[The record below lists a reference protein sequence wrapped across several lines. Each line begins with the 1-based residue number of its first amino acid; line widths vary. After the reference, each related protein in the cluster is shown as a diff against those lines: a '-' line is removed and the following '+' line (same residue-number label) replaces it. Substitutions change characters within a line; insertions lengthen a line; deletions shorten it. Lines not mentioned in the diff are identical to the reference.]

1 MGRYKIFALIRRRID
16 LSSQEFHDHY
26 RHPHATFGMNMS
38 TLRGYVQSHQF
49 TSRHL
54 SGRQDEFEAV
64 AELWLDNEEDVRT
77 FREERNVI
85 AHILPDEPKF
95 MDVGALKVL
104 AAEEEVIASGPD
116 PQLFQDEGD
125 QAWSEA
131 SRPTS
136 IKLLQFIHN
145 AYDAEWISPEDKAL
159 GLSIGALRHVRCH
172 PWRLIAADPP
182 YAGVRELWWP
192 TLTAFEQGIARHP
205 IAWEKIRGETSHST
219 SMLVQAE
226 RFL

>member
-16 LSSQEFHDHY
+16 LSGQEFHDHY
-26 RHPHATFGMNMS
+26 RHPHATFAMNMS

-54 SGRQDEFEAV
+54 SGRQHE
-64 AELWLDNEEDVRT
+64 T
-77 FREERNVI
+77 
-85 AHILPDEPKF
+85 
-95 MDVGALKVL
+95 
-104 AAEEEVIASGPD
+104 SGPD
-116 PQLFQDEGD
+116 AQFFQDEGD

-145 AYDAEWISPEDKAL
+145 AYDAEWISPEDKAV

-205 IAWEKIRGETSHST
+205 IAWEKIRGETRSLNDYVGSG
-219 SMLVQAE
+219 
-226 RFL
+226 